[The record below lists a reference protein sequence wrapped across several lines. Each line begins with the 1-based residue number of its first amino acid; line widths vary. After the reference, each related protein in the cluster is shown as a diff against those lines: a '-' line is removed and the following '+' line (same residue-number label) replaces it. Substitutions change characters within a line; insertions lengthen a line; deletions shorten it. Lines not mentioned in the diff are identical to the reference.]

1 MAVRSNRV
9 HGLLLPIGERSLLL
23 PSALVAEIITLADIV
38 EQPLA
43 PQWIL
48 GVINWRSRPVTVCDL
63 TRLWSPGIEINA
75 RSRVAVFYPL
85 AGRGPGEFFAI
96 LTSAEPQPRV
106 LDDAAPL
113 MTNASNENP
122 LFAVTLVLDGRP
134 AAIPN
139 LATLGDLFYPAQVT

>member
-1 MAVRSNRV
+1 MAMRNDRV

-23 PSALVAEIITLADIV
+23 PSALVAEIITLRDVV

-43 PQWIL
+43 PPWITGL
-48 GVINWRSRPVTVCDL
+48 INWRSRPVTVCDI
-63 TRLWSPGIEINA
+63 TKLWSEGIEANS

-85 AGRGPGEFFAI
+85 AGRNAGEFFAI

-106 LDDAAPL
+106 LDDAMAL
-113 MTNASNENP
+113 MTNTGNENP
-122 LFAVTLVLDGRP
+122 LFSVTLVLDGRP

-139 LATLGDLFYPAQVT
+139 LTTIRELFYPAKTT

>member
-1 MAVRSNRV
+1 MAARTDRV

-23 PSALVAEIITLADIV
+23 PSALVAEIITLGRV
-38 EQPLA
+38 VQQPLA
-43 PQWIL
+43 AQWIL

-63 TRLWSPGIEINA
+63 SRLWSGGIEVNA

-85 AGRGPGEFFAI
+85 AGRSAGEFFAV

-113 MTNASNENP
+113 MTNANNENP

-139 LATLGDLFYPAQVT
+139 LTTLADLFYPAKAP